1 MLSNEEFNAWCER
14 LKLPEAAR
22 MLITK
27 IRSSEPARRV
37 ASSGGNVSGQY
48 PSKKMGTTIQFESHR
63 NELPA
68 IYDLEDDSEVLEYY
82 DQPDQIK
89 LNYQTGN
96 GRSAGVL
103 HTPDFFVIRNDN
115 AGWEE
120 CKEETNLT
128 ELAKTQPNRYVLG
141 ETGQWSCP
149 PGEQYAARFSLYYKI
164 RSSKDID
171 WTRVRNRQFLQD
183 YIRAESASIGDEARR
198 SINSIVSDEPGITLG
213 DLFQKSV
220 DAASRDEIY
229 ELIANNELYVDLSAE
244 PLATPDRAR
253 VFPDQETATALA
265 YVSHEPRHEPARG
278 VKSVEV
284 AFGTKLNWDAKVWTI
299 VNVGET
305 KISLSGDDD
314 ALCSLTRDA
323 LSGFVHNGTITAIG
337 SESSPREHPEV
348 SKRFKA
354 ANTADREEANRRCE
368 LVRASMRGETVE
380 SIPKR
385 TLSHYVFLYK
395 QAEAMYGCGYVGLL
409 PRTRERGN
417 RKRKLPEESLSLLRT
432 FIENVYESLK
442 QKTKYAS
449 YAALLQACE
458 RVGVIAPSYKT
469 FTLEIRKRPLYEQT
483 LRRKGRRAAY
493 MHEPFYFELQPTTPR
508 HGDRPFEICHI
519 DHTELDLELVDSST
533 GHNLGRPWATIMTD
547 AFCRR
552 VLAVYI
558 TFDPPS
564 YRSCMMVMREC
575 VRRHGRFPETI
586 VVDGGIEF
594 SSIYFES
601 LLACYECTKKTR
613 PPAKARFGSVCERLF
628 GTTNTQFIHT
638 LQGNTQI
645 TRNVRQVTKSV
656 NPKGRAV
663 WTLSDLYTRLCQYA
677 YEVYD
682 TIRHPALGQSPM
694 EAFTDGIEC
703 TGTRSYR
710 LIQFSE
716 DFLMLTLPST
726 PKGTAKVRRG
736 DGVKI
741 NHIYYWCGAFRNASI
756 ENTQVEVRYDPFDV
770 GTAYAFVGNRWEKC
784 TSEHY
789 LTLRG
794 HSERE
799 MKIARAELVR
809 GKRKHSQHFSVTAR
823 KLAGFLECA
832 ESDEKLLE
840 QRRRDLESR
849 EIIDAVNGSSLSK
862 YSTQQIDN
870 VRASDVDDSMVD
882 ADPNDSD
889 SSGEFESTEP
899 YGEFYVGGRDQ

>member
-1 MLSNEEFNAWCER
+1 MLTNEEFNAWCER
-14 LKLPEAAR
+14 LRL
-22 MLITK
+22 
-27 IRSSEPARRV
+27 SEPARELVSRIRSSPPVRRV
-37 ASSGGNVSGQY
+37 ASGRGNVSGQY
-48 PSKKMGTTIQFESHR
+48 PSNKMGTTIQFESHR

-68 IYDLEDDSEVLEYY
+68 IYDLEDDAGVLEYY
-82 DQPDQIK
+82 DQPSQIK
-89 LNYQTGN
+89 LNYQTEK
-96 GRSAGVL
+96 GRNVGAL

-115 AGWEE
+115 AGWIE
-120 CKEETNLT
+120 CKEETNLS
-128 ELAKTQPNRYVLG
+128 ELAKTQPNRYVLEENG
-141 ETGQWSCP
+141 RWSCP
-149 PGEQYAARFSLYYKI
+149 PGEQYAARFNLYYKI
-164 RSSKDID
+164 RSSKEID
-171 WTRVRNRQFLQD
+171 WFRVRNRQFLQD
-183 YIRAESASIGDEARR
+183 YIRAECTIAAEARR
-198 SINSIVSDEPGITLG
+198 SIISSVSDEPGITLA
-213 DLFQKSV
+213 DLFDKSL

-229 ELIANNELYVDLSAE
+229 ALIASNAVYVDLSAE
-244 PLATPDRAR
+244 SLTDPSRVK
-253 VFPDQETATALA
+253 VFPDIETATGLTNLQD
-265 YVSHEPRHEPARG
+265 SRHAVQRG
-278 VKSVEV
+278 IETVRV

-323 LSGFVHNGTITAIG
+323 LASFVQNGSITAIG

-348 SKRFKA
+348 SKRFMA
-354 ANTADREEANRRCE
+354 ANTVDRAEANRRCE
-368 LVRASMRGETVE
+368 LVRASMRGETVD

-385 TLSHYVFLYK
+385 TLSHYVFLYR
-395 QAEAMYGCGYVGLL
+395 EAKATYGSGYVGLL

-469 FTLEIRKRPLYEQT
+469 FTLEIRKRPLYDQT
-483 LRRKGRRAAY
+483 LKRKGRRAAY
-493 MHEPFYFELQPTTPR
+493 MHEPFYFELEPTTPR

-519 DHTELDLELVDSST
+519 DHTELDVELVDSST
-533 GHNLGRPWATIMTD
+533 GHNLGRAWATIMTD

-558 TFDPPS
+558 TFDSPS

-628 GTTNTQFIHT
+628 GTTNTQFIHA

-656 NPKGRAV
+656 NPKGQAV
-663 WTLSDLYTRLCQYA
+663 WTLSDLYTRLCQYV

-694 EAFTDGIEC
+694 EAFIDGMAR
-703 TGTRSYR
+703 TGTRPYR
-710 LIQFSE
+710 QIQFSE

-736 DGVKI
+736 DGVKL
-741 NHIYYWCGAFRNASI
+741 NHIYYWCDAFRNASI
-756 ENTQVEVRYDPFDV
+756 EDTQVEVRYDPFDV

-799 MKIARAELVR
+799 IKIAREELVS
-809 GKRKHSQHFSVTAR
+809 GKRKHSQQFTVTAR
-823 KLAGFLECA
+823 KLADFLELA
-832 ESDEKLLE
+832 EGDERLLE
-840 QRRRDLESR
+840 QRRRDMESR
-849 EIIDAVNGSSLSK
+849 EIIDAVNGGSLSK
-862 YSTQQIDN
+862 RDVQEVNS
-870 VRASDVDDSMVD
+870 VRAFAEEGTAVNTDLNSSDDCHDVES
-882 ADPNDSD
+882 NDLY
-889 SSGEFESTEP
+889 E
-899 YGEFYVGGRDQ
+899 EFYIGGDTL